1 MAMRQIRKWISLGVI
16 LGCTMI
22 FFHLCNH
29 PIKKPIN
36 EPVKELVH
44 QTDTQKQPKVNLPI
58 SFGRDS
64 LYDPGYYVKGILDGT
79 EITEFE
85 EAEPLIGFDAFEKHL
100 EDSLRYPK
108 EALQNKQEGRVM
120 VDMTVD
126 ANGRLYFDA
135 VWGFGYGSEQE
146 AVRLIK
152 SAGRWKPFK
161 NLEVNKTMAGSQLIF
176 IDFKLPDSLKN

>member
-1 MAMRQIRKWISLGVI
+1 MRQIRKWISLGVI

-64 LYDPGYYVKGILDGT
+64 LYDPGYFSTKHIGVLPKIKH
-79 EITEFE
+79 FE
-85 EAEPLIGFDAFEKHL
+85 KARPLIGFDAFEKHL
-100 EDSLRYPK
+100 QDSLRYPE
-108 EALQNKQEGRVM
+108 EALKNKQEGRVT
-120 VDMTVD
+120 VNMTVD

-161 NLEVNKTMAGSQLIF
+161 NLEVNKTSARGELIF